1 MNTYRV
7 QFKNSSL
14 NNASV
19 LGIQANTAAEALF
32 IGAKTLGMDTDP
44 DTQTY
49 SLCLEAIQTH
59 NATETAL
66 LKKALRELNATKPIG
81 YRMTPAEYKRRLLLI
96 AEEKKQYK
104 REPLDAD
111 TAAETDNYFASL
123 FNTNQK
129 DLFA

>member
-14 NNASV
+14 NNASI

-66 LKKALRELNATKPIG
+66 LKQAYKELNESAKRPSLEL
-81 YRMTPAEYKRRLLLI
+81 TPAQLKRRLLLI
-96 AEEKKQYK
+96 AHEKQQTPQIEETTQ
-104 REPLDAD
+104 A
-111 TAAETDNYFASL
+111 
-123 FNTNQK
+123 